1 MKKLFVS
8 FLTLIRVVL
17 TAAGCGSSANGAE
30 NPKYNTAK
38 DGEWVEIQS
47 ITFDLNGSS
56 QSTYTSNCISE
67 YESEEITKDE
77 YDNAPDDQK
86 TDWNRFFGSDT
97 IEVNR
102 QELVINPS
110 KFIGKIF
117 YYRLSGYDN
126 FYYSKAILT
135 NLTMKYV
142 KIRFL
147 DDSTFELNYYENLSD
162 EYTKTI
168 RVKPVAYRVTYFN
181 N

>member
-8 FLTLIRVVL
+8 FLTLILVVL

-56 QSTYTSNCISE
+56 QSTSRCISE
-67 YESEEITKDE
+67 YEEEEITKDE
-77 YDNAPDDQK
+77 YDNAPNDQK
-86 TDWNRFFGSDT
+86 RYQFLFSDFNS
-97 IEVNR
+97 IEVKR
-102 QELVINPS
+102 QEFVINPS
-110 KFIGKIF
+110 KFIGKTYVYMRGA
-117 YYRLSGYDN
+117 YYN
-126 FYYSKAILT
+126 PHYSKAILT

-147 DDSTFELNYYENLSD
+147 DDSTFELNYYENWSD
-162 EYTKTI
+162 GYAQTI